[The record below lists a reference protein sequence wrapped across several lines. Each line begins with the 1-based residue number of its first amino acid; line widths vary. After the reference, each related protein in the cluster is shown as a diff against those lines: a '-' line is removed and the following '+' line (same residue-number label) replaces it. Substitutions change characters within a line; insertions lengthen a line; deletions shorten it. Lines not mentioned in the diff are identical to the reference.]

1 MWCMF
6 VYVYKCGACL
16 YMWTS
21 VVHVYICG
29 PVWCM
34 CYIGGPVW
42 CMFVYMNK
50 CGACFVKV
58 D

>member
-1 MWCMF
+1 M
-6 VYVYKCGACL
+6 VHVL

-34 CYIGGPVW
+34 
-42 CMFVYMNK
+42 FVYVYK

-58 D
+58 DQCGACVG